1 MSSLTVAY
9 SAFKINKIYKEGR
22 AMITFEIGHYT
33 EFKFPKNL
41 DIPTQLKETLQ
52 AVWDRKYRDLYEKD
66 GNCDVEAAFVEVMTA
81 LGMPND
87 AISHQRYVYMSY
99 AMALAAQP
107 TIKHYFPQESKVEII
122 QAIVSCWLKDGCEIP
137 ETWAD
142 TLFANSKEIGRYQA
156 ADEAYSIFYGLVKT
170 LNQKTAY
177 NAILHILYDAIT
189 GDAISGFAAAR
200 RDMFNWWL
208 IEVIPAAY
216 CLKLP
221 STLYSGKWEFPPLSQ
236 CA

>member
-1 MSSLTVAY
+1 MR
-9 SAFKINKIYKEGR
+9 K
-22 AMITFEIGHYT
+22 FEIGHYT
-33 EFKFPKNL
+33 DFKLPSNS
-41 DIPTQLKETLQ
+41 DIPDRLQQTLR
-52 AVWDRKYRDLYEKD
+52 AVWDRKYDDLYERGGD
-66 GNCDVEAAFVEVMTA
+66 SDVEEAFLEVMQA
-81 LGMPND
+81 FGMPND
-87 AISHQRYVYMSY
+87 EISHQRYIYMAH

-107 TIKHYFPQESKVEII
+107 TIKHYFPEERKVEII

-170 LNQKTAY
+170 LNKKTAY
-177 NAILHILYDAIT
+177 HAILHILYDAIT
-189 GDAISGFAAAR
+189 GDAISGFAAAQ

-208 IEVIPAAY
+208 IEVVPAAY

-221 STLYSGKWEFPPLSQ
+221 ATLYSGKWKFPPLSKL
-236 CA
+236 A